1 MTSLLSLKLLVRCF
15 EGLGLA
21 AGPGQVEPPC
31 ALGCGWTLGC
41 SRQALS
47 TQPPVSLGGS
57 ASAGWAAQGVRLA
70 CGAWA
75 YTSRALVGAFN
86 FCEKPIFTE
95 KKKKKRQ
102 TFVVCCRFSFLC
114 VCFYANHLAVDTAGG
129 IQRVEAVHLEIQQ
142 CGP

>member
-75 YTSRALVGAFN
+75 YASRAPVGAFN
-86 FCEKPIFTE
+86 FCEKPLFTE
-95 KKKKKRQ
+95 KKKKDKLLLS
-102 TFVVCCRFSFLC
+102 VAGFL
-114 VCFYANHLAVDTAGG
+114 FYVFAFMQIIWRW
-129 IQRVEAVHLEIQQ
+129 IQPGEFREWRPYI
-142 CGP
+142 